1 MKFQRQS
8 RLLEIIK
15 NEEVETQDE
24 IVQLLLKE
32 GYQVTQATISRDI
45 RELKLIKSADGSG
58 RVKYSL
64 PQTETAPE
72 ASNEKYRNI
81 LKHGYKNGEAA
92 GQLVVIRTLSGM
104 AMAVAAA
111 IDALGLRHVIGCI
124 AGDDTIFCATHSSQ
138 MAEEVL
144 REIKSLI

>member
-32 GYQVTQATISRDI
+32 GYRVTQATISRDI

-124 AGDDTIFCATHSSQ
+124 AGDDTIFCATHSPQ

>member
-15 NEEVETQDE
+15 NAEVETQDE

-45 RELKLIKSADGSG
+45 RELKLVKSADGSG
-58 RVKYSL
+58 RVKYTL
-64 PQTETAPE
+64 PQTDHAPE
-72 ASNEKYRNI
+72 VNNEKYRNI
-81 LKHGYKNGEAA
+81 LKHGYKSGEAA

-111 IDALGLRHVIGCI
+111 IDALVK
-124 AGDDTIFCATHSSQ
+124 
-138 MAEEVL
+138 V
-144 REIKSLI
+144 REKLYG

>member
-24 IVQLLLKE
+24 IVQFLLKE

-64 PQTETAPE
+64 PQMDLIPE
-72 ASNEKYRNI
+72 INNEKYRNI
-81 LKHGYKNGEAA
+81 LKHGYKYGELA
-92 GQLVVIRTLSGM
+92 GQMVVIKTLSGM

-111 IDALGLRHVIGCI
+111 IDGLAFRHVIGCI
-124 AGDDTIFCATHSSQ
+124 AGDDTIFCATRSVQ
-138 MAEEVL
+138 TAEEVL
-144 REIKSLI
+144 RDIKNLV